1 MKKTKLICIGGPT
14 AVGKTALS
22 IELAQHFQG
31 QVINGDAMQVYR
43 GLDIGTAKATLS
55 ERQGVPHHLL
65 DIRSVDEP
73 YTVADFKQD
82 ARKAAQEISTGGDLP
97 ILVGGTGLYLEAFLY
112 DLSLGNQVQPQ
123 LDFRREMEELA
134 HRQGNHALHQK
145 LADLDP
151 QAAQKIHPNNV
162 KRVIRALEVGTFS
175 DQLFSQAKE
184 THSNHQSPYDYYFIG
199 LSCDR
204 QRLYERIN
212 QRVDLMVDQGLLK
225 EAQWLMDQELDPKSQ
240 SLQSI
245 GYKEVFPYLKGKEDL
260 DTSLNR
266 LKRNSRRYAKRQ
278 LTWLKNRMDQVHWYN
293 LVEGE
298 DSLASVMSDVAAFL
312 GE

>member
-1 MKKTKLICIGGPT
+1 MKTKLICIGGPT

-31 QVINGDAMQVYR
+31 QVINGDAMQVYQD
-43 GLDIGTAKATLS
+43 LDIGTAKATES
-55 ERQGVPHHLL
+55 ERQGIPHHLL
-65 DIRSVDEP
+65 DIRQVDEA
-73 YTVADFKQD
+73 YTVADFKRDAQTAVQD
-82 ARKAAQEISTGGDLP
+82 IRAVGDLP
-97 ILVGGTGLYLEAFLY
+97 ILVGGTGLYLESFLF
-112 DLSLGNQVQPQ
+112 DLSLGGQVEPHPYFRQQ
-123 LDFRREMEELA
+123 MEDFA
-134 HRQGNHALHQK
+134 GSQGNQALHQK
-145 LADLDP
+145 LVDLDP

-175 DQLFSQAKE
+175 GQLFSQAKE
-184 THSNHQSPYDYYFIG
+184 THGDHQSPYDYYFIG
-199 LSCDR
+199 LYCDR

-225 EAQWLMDQELDPKSQ
+225 EAQWLLDQDLDPKSQ

-245 GYKEVFPYLKGKEDL
+245 GYKEVFPYLRGEEDL

-293 LVEGE
+293 LVEAE
-298 DSLASVMSDVAAFL
+298 DSLASVISDVAAFL
-312 GE
+312 DK